1 MATESSWNTAGIG
14 EVEHGLTFAPSAVR
28 PGDPVLLSGDVGRHG
43 IAIMGTRAGL
53 SFATAIESDCAPSW
67 KPVGALVRA
76 GIAIHCL
83 RDLTPGGLRGALIE
97 IAELHRFALTLR
109 NLRFRCRKMYLVRAR
124 FSDLI
129 PSTLPTKAL
138 YRLRSRARNSA
149 SVRDSLKPFRQW
161 SGANPSGSG
170 EAARR
175 GHNKEPMRRRFATRQ
190 PAFPAQ
196 TCSGLSTSILSE
208 WQSGAFENRP

>member
-138 YRLRSRARNSA
+138 IAFVPERETARALGILSSHSVSGAVRIRQVLEKPRGVVTIRSR
-149 SVRDSLKPFRQW
+149 
-161 SGANPSGSG
+161 
-170 EAARR
+170 
-175 GHNKEPMRRRFATRQ
+175 
-190 PAFPAQ
+190 
-196 TCSGLSTSILSE
+196 
-208 WQSGAFENRP
+208 